1 MFGYEAISKLGRTPK
16 DEAGGSNPFKRAIGL
31 SLDAIRAPGPAFYF
45 AVSPAFV
52 AGVFVAVFIADIL
65 LITLPVSTRDKFWD
79 IF

>member
-1 MFGYEAISKLGRTPK
+1 MKRTMYEAARHTPK

-52 AGVFVAVFIADIL
+52 AGVFVAVFIVDIL